1 MTNYK
6 CDDDFAVSD
15 FKDELIKF
23 QSKKSYILDTNTS
36 YGIYINNSDEY
47 LNVTDTM
54 IEQLIQLIENDEKEE
69 AIKMAKR
76 LSHFISHD

>member
-1 MTNYK
+1 MPNYK
-6 CDDDFAVSD
+6 GDDDFAVSD

-23 QSKKSYILDTNTS
+23 QSKKNHILDTGTS
-36 YGIYINNSDEY
+36 YGIHINNSDNY

-54 IEQLIQLIENDEKEE
+54 IENLIQLIENNEKAE

>member
-1 MTNYK
+1 MVTYK
-6 CDDDFAVSD
+6 GDDDFAVSD
-15 FKDELIKF
+15 FKEDLVKY
-23 QSKKSYILDTNTS
+23 QTKKSHILDTGTS
-36 YGIYINNSDEY
+36 YGIRVNNFDEY

-54 IEQLIQLIENDEKEE
+54 IENLILLIENDNKEE